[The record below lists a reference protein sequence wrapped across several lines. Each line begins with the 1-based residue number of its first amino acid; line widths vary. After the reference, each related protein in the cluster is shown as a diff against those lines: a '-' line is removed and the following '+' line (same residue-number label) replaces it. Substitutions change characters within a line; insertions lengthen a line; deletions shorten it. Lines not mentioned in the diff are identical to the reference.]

1 MTTTRST
8 LVHLA
13 FFLFL
18 LPSPFSCSPK
28 KQKGAVIKKNILT
41 AGVHQFIPSW
51 VLSIAA
57 LNFQILFFCIFS
69 FKICL
74 ISFSEFRWE
83 ISSRTTKKKVDALAT
98 EMMFNFLID
107 SRSLSGSFDWK
118 KFDRWQSRNPL
129 RHSRFERRQPVYQ
142 HYIGLFK
149 IWLKS
154 ETPSINALQFNNYL
168 HLWNPQKFLK
178 RTCFTHS
185 SVALSGK

>member
-57 LNFQILFFCIFS
+57 LNFQILFFVFS
-69 FKICL
+69 LLKSVPSL
-74 ISFSEFRWE
+74 SLNSDGKSLHEQQ
-83 ISSRTTKKKVDALAT
+83 KKKVDALAT